1 MLVRVINLSSFF
13 VHLITLTC
21 YKMDNVFELELISEM
36 GYHFQLFFFFFFGLQ
51 IIINCFIAYVE
62 YSFNSFTHRGV
73 AFVLN

>member
-36 GYHFQLFFFFFFGLQ
+36 GYHYHFFFGYKSLS
-51 IIINCFIAYVE
+51 I
-62 YSFNSFTHRGV
+62 
-73 AFVLN
+73 VLLLMLNIVLIVLHIGE

>member
-36 GYHFQLFFFFFFGLQ
+36 SYHYQLFFFFLGYKSLS
-51 IIINCFIAYVE
+51 I
-62 YSFNSFTHRGV
+62 
-73 AFVLN
+73 VLLLMLNIVLIVLHIGE

>member
-36 GYHFQLFFFFFFGLQ
+36 GYHFHFFFWLQ